1 MFFFVSFCCSGW
13 LAYGSG
19 RQEENQLGW
28 YSCDPKDIRS
38 DKIQKQKIID
48 EMVKCMRMAPCVGLA
63 TPQIGNPLR
72 VGFSLFIFVRKFGDC

>member
-1 MFFFVSFCCSGW
+1 MFFFLSFCCT
-13 LAYGSG
+13 YGSG

-38 DKIQKQKIID
+38 DKIQKIID
-48 EMVKCMRMAPCVGLA
+48 EMVKCMRMARCVGLA